1 MTTSGYFREF
11 KPMLFATLRKGY
23 TKKDLLSDLISGL
36 IVAIVALPLSMA
48 FAIASGTSPE
58 KGLYTAII
66 GGFLISFLG
75 GSRYQIGGPAGAFIV
90 IVYGIIYRH
99 GYDGL
104 LLASIIAGIILIIMG
119 LLKLGSVIKFIPYP
133 VTKGFSAGI
142 AMIIFITQLNDFFG
156 MNIKKVPAEFFEK
169 LITYFENISHINLL
183 ATVIGFL
190 SIIIIISSKRI
201 TTKIPGPF
209 IAVIFGIAVIYF
221 FKLPIETIQDRFVSI
236 PNSLPQPQL
245 PPFSLAKL
253 KAVLPDSIT
262 IAILGAIE
270 SLLSAVVADGMTGT
284 KHRSN
289 MELVAQGIANIAS
302 PLFSGLPATGTIAR
316 TATNIKNGAVSP
328 LSGIF
333 HSLWVLIF
341 MLALSPIIV
350 KIPFATLAAILIVV
364 AYNMSEIEHMKDLF
378 KAPKSDIAVF
388 LATFLLTVII
398 DLNVAIQ
405 VGMLLAVLLFMRRMI
420 AITEVKDLKLE
431 LDKLEEKSEEEL
443 FDPDATYNKIIPKGV
458 DVYELSGPFFFG
470 VADKVKNILT
480 SIEKSPKVFILRMRN
495 VPMVDATGMHAL
507 EEICSFFMKRG
518 TQVVLSG
525 VNPYVRS
532 LLLKAGIDNIIGE
545 ENITD
550 HIDKALEVAKKYL
563 QKT

>member
-1 MTTSGYFREF
+1 MSMEYFREF
-11 KPMLFATLRKGY
+11 KPKLWTILKRGY
-23 TKKDLLSDLISGL
+23 DKKSLTSDLISGL

-48 FAIASGTSPE
+48 FAIASGASPE
-58 KGLYTAII
+58 KGLYAAIV
-66 GGFLISFLG
+66 GGFIISFLG

-104 LLASIIAGIILIIMG
+104 LLATVIAGLMLILMG
-119 LLKLGSVIKFIPYP
+119 MLKLGSVIKFIPYP

-156 MNIKKVPAEFFEK
+156 MGIKKVPSEFFEK
-169 LITYFENISHINLL
+169 LIAYAEHIRGVDLTTTL
-183 ATVIGFL
+183 IGVL
-190 SIIIIISSKRI
+190 SILIIVYSKKI

-209 IAVIFGIAVIYF
+209 LAVVFGVIIIYI
-221 FKLPIETIQDRFVSI
+221 FKLPIETIQDRFGSI
-236 PNSLPQPQL
+236 PNTLPHPQL
-245 PPFSLAKL
+245 PQFSFAKL
-253 KAVLPDSIT
+253 KAVMPDAVT

-270 SLLSAVVADGMTGT
+270 SLLSAVVSDGMTGG

-289 MELVAQGIANIAS
+289 MELVAQGVANIAS
-302 PLFSGLPATGTIAR
+302 PLFTGLPVTGTIAR
-316 TATNIKNGAVSP
+316 TATNIKNGAYSP
-328 LSGIF
+328 LSGVF

-341 MLALSPIIV
+341 MLVLSPIII

-364 AYNMSEIEHMKDLF
+364 AYNMSEIDHMKELF

-388 LATFLLTVII
+388 LTTFLLTVII

-420 AITEVKDLKLE
+420 TLTEIKDLKLT
-431 LDKLEEKSEEEL
+431 LDKSEEVL
-443 FDPDATYNKIIPKGV
+443 DDDIFDPDATYNKSIPEGV
-458 DVYELSGPFFFG
+458 GLYELSGPFFFG
-470 VADKVKNILT
+470 VADKVKNTLT
-480 SIEKSPKVFILRMRN
+480 SIDKYPKVFILRMRN
-495 VPMVDATGMHAL
+495 VPMIDATGMHAL
-507 EEICSFFMKRG
+507 KEICRDYIKNG
-518 TQVVLSG
+518 TKVVLSG
-525 VNPYVRS
+525 ANPYVRS
-532 LLLKAGIDNIIGE
+532 LLLKAELDKIISE

-563 QKT
+563 

>member
-1 MTTSGYFREF
+1 MSNNYFNEF
-11 KPMLFATLRKGY
+11 KPKLFTVLKKGY
-23 TKKDLLSDLISGL
+23 TRKNLMSDLISGL

-48 FAIASGTSPE
+48 FAIASGASPE

-66 GGFLISFLG
+66 GGFLISLLG

-90 IVYGIIYRH
+90 IVYGIIYKH

-104 LLASIIAGIILIIMG
+104 MLATIIAGFLLILMG

-156 MNIKKVPAEFFEK
+156 MGIKKVPSEFFEK
-169 LITYFENISHINLL
+169 IMTYFEHIPDINLTTTL
-183 ATVIGFL
+183 IGLL
-190 SIIIIISSKRI
+190 SILIIIYSKKI

-209 IAVIFGIAVIYF
+209 IAVIFGVAIIYIL
-221 FKLPIETIQDRFVSI
+221 KLPIETIQDRFGSI
-236 PNSLPQPQL
+236 PNNLPHPQL
-245 PPFSLAKL
+245 PSFSLAKI
-253 KAVLPDSIT
+253 KAVIPDAIT
-262 IAILGAIE
+262 IALLGAIE
-270 SLLSAVVADGMTGT
+270 SLLSAVVADGMTGG

-302 PLFSGLPATGTIAR
+302 PLFTGLPATGTIAR
-316 TATNIKNGAVSP
+316 TATNIKNGAFSP

-333 HSLWVLIF
+333 HALWVLLF
-341 MLALSPIIV
+341 MLLLSPIII

-364 AYNMSEIEHMKDLF
+364 AYNMSELEHIKDLF
-378 KAPKSDIAVF
+378 KAPKSDISVF
-388 LATFLLTVII
+388 LSTFLLTVII

-420 AITEVKDLKLE
+420 SLTEIKDLKIE
-431 LDKLEEKSEEEL
+431 LDKSEDKTGNEDV
-443 FDPDATYNKIIPKGV
+443 FDLDATYNKIIPKGV
-458 DVYELSGPFFFG
+458 DVYELNGPFFFG
-470 VADKVKNILT
+470 VADKVKNTLT
-480 SIEKSPKVFILRMRN
+480 SIENNPKVFILRMRN

-507 EEICSFFMKRG
+507 IEICEYFTKRK
-518 TQVVLSG
+518 TKVVLSG
-525 VNPYVRS
+525 VNPYVKS
-532 LLLKAGIDNIIGE
+532 LLLKAGIDKLIGE

-563 QKT
+563 

>member
-1 MTTSGYFREF
+1 MSIAYFKEF
-11 KPMLFATLRKGY
+11 KPKLFTVLKKGY
-23 TKKDLLSDLISGL
+23 TTKNLSSDLISGL

-48 FAIASGTSPE
+48 FAIASGASPE

-66 GGFLISFLG
+66 GGFLISLLG

-90 IVYGIIYRH
+90 IVYGIIYKH

-104 LLASIIAGIILIIMG
+104 MLATIIAGLILILMG

-156 MNIKKVPAEFFEK
+156 MGIKKVPSEFFEK
-169 LITYFENISHINLL
+169 IMTYFEHISDINLTTTL
-183 ATVIGFL
+183 IGVL
-190 SIIIIISSKRI
+190 SILIIIYSKKI

-209 IAVIFGIAVIYF
+209 IAVIFGVAIMYIL
-221 FKLPIETIQDRFVSI
+221 KLPIETIQDRFGSI
-236 PNSLPQPQL
+236 PNSLPHPQL
-245 PPFSLAKL
+245 PPFSLAKI
-253 KAVLPDSIT
+253 KAVITDAVT

-270 SLLSAVVADGMTGT
+270 SLLSAVVADGMTGG

-289 MELVAQGIANIAS
+289 MELIAQGIANIAS
-302 PLFSGLPATGTIAR
+302 PLFTGLPATGTIAR
-316 TATNIKNGAVSP
+316 TATNIKNGAFSP

-333 HSLWVLIF
+333 HALWVLLF
-341 MLALSPIIV
+341 MLLLSPIII

-364 AYNMSEIEHMKDLF
+364 AYNMSELEHIKDLF
-378 KAPKSDIAVF
+378 KAPKSDISVF
-388 LATFLLTVII
+388 LTTFLLTVII

-420 AITEVKDLKLE
+420 SMTEIKDLKIE
-431 LDKLEEKSEEEL
+431 LDKSEEKDEEDI
-443 FDPDATYNKIIPKGV
+443 FDPDATYNKIIPNGV
-458 DVYELSGPFFFG
+458 DLYELSGPFFFG
-470 VADKVKNILT
+470 VADKVKNTLT
-480 SIEKSPKVFILRMRN
+480 SIENTPKVFILRMRN

-507 EEICSFFMKRG
+507 IEICEYFMKRK
-518 TQVVLSG
+518 TKVVLSG
-525 VNPYVRS
+525 VNPYVKS
-532 LLLKAGIDNIIGE
+532 LLLKAGVDQLIGE

-563 QKT
+563 